1 MGKNVIS
8 VEENAREISEASRL
22 LSDAEDMV
30 RRAKS
35 NINDLHIM
43 PISTAG
49 LGAAGI
55 MSGARDSII
64 GILSR
69 EVNLLDDLSNDMSK
83 NAKTLSGWDD
93 TKDKL
98 PSDKEPKRKNTGGN
112 KKEEIVHFIKEI
124 DDNPVFDKTIPIGP
138 LRPFIDVGPFIPVNP
153 PINPV
158 VHQLEML
165 ENYLQKGDLVSAA
178 KAYKF
183 LKTFGKQAEADAL
196 LAKYGY
202 KATEKN
208 GEYVISKIEE
218 EKPQDDSTPDTEEEN
233 DVPNEEEVI
242 ADETTEEETTEEET
256 PKEDTVIS
264 DDDNKNEDTVVT
276 PTPNNNDNGNNNG
289 GNNTSYNST
298 SSNQNVVE
306 NTSTDISGTDATTET
321 ETITDSTTG
330 TEEII
335 KDKIADDSKTNV
347 VTITDDSETT
357 TTKKSSGLGAAV
369 PIGLGTIAAG
379 AAAVAGVRYVKN
391 RHENQ
396 EEYSEEY
403 DDENNNLDS
412 DSEYQDSAQYD
423 NGSTYMDDDYL
434 GPIDTAS
441 SEDGYVDPTDLE
453 EIEELSDDSV
463 LEELNSNY

>member
-55 MSGARDSII
+55 MSGAKDSII

-98 PSDKEPKRKNTGGN
+98 PTDKEPKRQNTGGN
-112 KKEEIVHFIKEI
+112 KKNEIVHFIKEI
-124 DDNPVFDKTIPIGP
+124 EKNVIFDKTIPISP
-138 LRPFIDVGPFIPVNP
+138 LRPIIDVLPFIPINP

-196 LAKYGY
+196 LVKYGY

-218 EKPQDDSTPDTEEEN
+218 EKTQEDSNPETEEEN

-242 ADETTEEETTEEET
+242 ADETTEEETTEEEI

-298 SSNQNVVE
+298 SSNQNAIE
-306 NTSTDISGTDATTET
+306 NTSTGISGSDATTET
-321 ETITDSTTG
+321 ETIIDATAG

-335 KDKIADDSKTNV
+335 KDKIDDDSKTNV

-434 GPIDTAS
+434 GPIDTAF